1 MSSTYRILWLLVEG
15 ADDRRFC
22 RDILIPVFQPTFDH
36 VDIWDYSEEQNSRLT
51 RLLQSVDSM
60 NADYLLFG
68 DIDDRPCVTAT
79 KEYIT
84 RGIPRLE
91 WDRIVVVRR
100 EIEAWY
106 LAGLDEAAHRELG
119 LARVRNIDEVAK
131 EHFDRLVG
139 GEDEHTNT
147 MVEILRH
154 YDVEVARQRSP
165 SFGYFW
171 QKHVE

>member
-51 RLLQSVDSM
+51 RLLQSVDFM

-106 LAGLDEAAHRELG
+106 LAGLDEAACGDLG
-119 LARVRNIDEVAK
+119 LGQVSDIDSITK
-131 EHFDRLVG
+131 EQFDQLVG
-139 GEDEHTNT
+139 GRVNHTNT
-147 MVEILRH
+147 MVEILER

>member
-139 GEDEHTNT
+139 GEEEHTNA

-165 SFGYFW
+165 SFRYFW
-171 QKHVE
+171 QKHVQ

>member
-1 MSSTYRILWLLVEG
+1 M
-15 ADDRRFC
+15 
-22 RDILIPVFQPTFDH
+22 
-36 VDIWDYSEEQNSRLT
+36 
-51 RLLQSVDSM
+51 
-60 NADYLLFG
+60 
-68 DIDDRPCVTAT
+68 
-79 KEYIT
+79 
-84 RGIPRLE
+84 E

-119 LARVRNIDEVAK
+119 LARVRNIDEVTK
-131 EHFDRLVG
+131 EQFDRLVG

-165 SFGYFW
+165 SFRYFW